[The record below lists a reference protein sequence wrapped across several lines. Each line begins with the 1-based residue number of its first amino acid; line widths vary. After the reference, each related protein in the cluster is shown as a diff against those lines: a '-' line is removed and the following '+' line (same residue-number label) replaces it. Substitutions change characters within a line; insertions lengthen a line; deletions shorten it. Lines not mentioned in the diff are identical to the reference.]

1 MADGG
6 NSDTNTILVVDDCCF
21 NIVAVKS
28 LLEQFNLC
36 ADSCSD
42 GEQALEMIK
51 RRAENPALSM
61 YKLILM
67 DYSMPRIDGPTCTR
81 LIREF
86 MSNAEQW
93 D

>member
-67 DYSMPRIDGPTCTR
+67 DLNMPNMDGYESTQRIR
-81 LIREF
+81 AFLEAHSI
-86 MSNAEQW
+86 Q
-93 D
+93 